1 MRTFSSDWYL
11 IARTVSKAV
20 LLGSVLAIGSLT
32 AFAQGRF
39 QVEEATIDDIQEAI
53 QAGTTTCVEVVQAY
67 VDRARAYNGMCTQ
80 LVTEDGASI
89 TPATGAVRAG
99 VPLVFPSTTVAVSEI
114 LPDYEDYDGLPVEF
128 GRMEATQSDPNI
140 QQQYGMVV
148 GMEDAGQLNALATLN
163 LRGERSVT
171 CQAGCDAHPSTGTL
185 PNECPAVCEAFRQ
198 QPDALERAGELDARF
213 GRNPDLD
220 AMPMYCA
227 AFSFKDV
234 FDTTDMRTTAGADA
248 AYAMD
253 APSEDSTV
261 VAELRAKG
269 AIIYAKAN
277 LAEYNAGGGNP
288 GGARAGVRTFGSGAR
303 SSWAGTTC
311 NAYDPARETGGS
323 SSGSAVSVGANLATC
338 SICEETGGSCRQPA
352 WRNGVVGFVTTK
364 GLMPYGGSIGVE
376 PYLDRAGVHCRTV
389 KDAAM
394 VLDALKNPDRGYYDP
409 RDIYSALP
417 RALMSEDPYASVV
430 VDRETMGSRPLAG
443 MRIGVVREYMV
454 KHTDNDAAMSDL
466 VNEEIIRVLRD
477 ELGAEIV
484 ESFDPEYPDDPSIPN
499 MEYNFQDAIAEI
511 LPVHMPELIQEKDDD
526 GEYKFAVPRYDV
538 STRDYLVRAAEGR
551 APLSEGLNLRSINN
565 SPATASFSFHLSQYL
580 MRRGDPT
587 VTDWTSLNANSKY
600 YSESRAVAM
609 RNWEYKQNIASD
621 GITRRLK
628 MRDVMRLVVLNVMHR
643 NDIDLFVNPTIT
655 IPPVRIGYA
664 GEPSVKDRP
673 RGRFPTS
680 ANLGIPELTVPA
692 GFNDIVYEPKFVLN
706 EDKDGYD
713 SETNTEE
720 TRLDIALPVGISFWA
735 GPGDEPIIIRAASA
749 YEAATGHRAPSA
761 NFGPVGTDDGQKEEE
776 APGP

>member
-198 QPDALERAGELDARF
+198 QPDAIERAGELDARF

-551 APLSEGLNLRSINN
+551 APLSEDLNLRSINN